1 MITVKRKVYFVRR
14 DHGRKTIADQ
24 PRPTE
29 QVEPGRIP
37 RISRLMAL
45 AVRFD
50 RLVHEGNVADLSELA
65 RLAHVTQP
73 RMTQIMNL
81 NHLAPD
87 IQEEL
92 LSLLKVTSG
101 RDSIHEKLLRPLT
114 ALPNW
119 QTQRRKWPSLG
130 VCVKLRGSDRG
141 LSLGFNGDGL
151 DEGSSI
157 ERHKEARHGWY
168 HIGTGGA
175 RLSGGGGD

>member
-1 MITVKRKVYFVRR
+1 MITVKRKVHFVRR

-45 AVRFD
+45 AIRFD
-50 RLVHEGNVADLSELA
+50 RLIREGKVTDLSELA

-73 RMTQIMNL
+73 RITQIMNL

-92 LSLLKVTSG
+92 LFLPRVTNG
-101 RDSIHEKLLRPLT
+101 RDLVHERMLRPIAAEISLRCQRQLWRELT
-114 ALPNW
+114 S
-119 QTQRRKWPSLG
+119 RRA
-130 VCVKLRGSDRG
+130 RTR
-141 LSLGFNGDGL
+141 
-151 DEGSSI
+151 ERSI
-157 ERHKEARHGWY
+157 
-168 HIGTGGA
+168 
-175 RLSGGGGD
+175 